1 MPQTT
6 TIKISKETKQRI
18 DKLKEYSRETYDEV
32 VRKLLFIL
40 NIVKKNP
47 EKAQKILNRI
57 DRAIKRNQKYKEVY
71 RDISRKNK

>member
-57 DRAIKRNQKYKEVY
+57 DIKVKK
-71 RDISRKNK
+71 